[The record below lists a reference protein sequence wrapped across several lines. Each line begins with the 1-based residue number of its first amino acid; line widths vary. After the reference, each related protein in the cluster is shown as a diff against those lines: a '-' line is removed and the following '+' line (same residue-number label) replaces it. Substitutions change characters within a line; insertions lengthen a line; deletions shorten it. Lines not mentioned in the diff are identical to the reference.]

1 MDKEDL
7 KKKNDSIQEFLYTAI
22 TDGLIKFYELDRSY
36 FQKSDIINPTT
47 SAVVVQFVYNDRFN
61 KAYVESICNQSLIK
75 KLGEQKKF
83 PLKDFY
89 NAIDTSIETNMD
101 FSTNVKAKILRGG
114 YSHIHGDDNVFTT
127 DKLSPYSIGYWTSVT
142 DSYEFICDKVQVR
155 YDISNLGLPP
165 GLKNGI
171 QLPPSLNFENMI
183 TEVQAINKEFSDNYN
198 SKIAD
203 VYKKYQVLYKK
214 YTKHNLKDI
223 NTIAKRFYVNI
234 L

>member
-7 KKKNDSIQEFLYTAI
+7 KKKNDSIQESLYTAI
-22 TDGLIKFYELDRSY
+22 TDGLLKFYELDRSY

-142 DSYEFICDKVQVR
+142 DSYEFICDKTQVR
-155 YDISNLGLPP
+155 YDISNQGLPP
-165 GLKNGI
+165 GLKNGV

-198 SKIAD
+198 SKIAE

-214 YTKHNLKDI
+214 YTKHSLKDI